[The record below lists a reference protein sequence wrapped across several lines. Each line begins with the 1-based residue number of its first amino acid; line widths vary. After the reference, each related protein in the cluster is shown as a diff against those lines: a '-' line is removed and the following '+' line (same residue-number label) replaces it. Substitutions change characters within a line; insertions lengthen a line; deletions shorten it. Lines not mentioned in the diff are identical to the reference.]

1 MKQSAIDRFT
11 NNIEKLLNGE
21 KIDLY
26 QSRIDSSFEYIAA
39 EILTDQLQDGVWF
52 DGTGDLSFE
61 IKDENI
67 IEFSGN
73 MWIALNQE
81 KFWQEPFFA
90 RVEDTRK
97 EKKEMNIFV
106 RIGDKE
112 GENDL
117 FKIVWKYK
125 NT

>member
-1 MKQSAIDRFT
+1 MKQSAMDRFT

-39 EILTDQLQDGVWF
+39 EILTDQLQDGIWF

-61 IKDENI
+61 IKDESI
-67 IEFSGN
+67 IEFSGY
-73 MWIALNQE
+73 MWIALNQD

-90 RVEDTRK
+90 RVENTRK

-117 FKIVWKYK
+117 FTIVWKYK